1 MKLWR
6 ARPAAPNTVARR
18 TLTGPD
24 RKRVVEES
32 IPIAVEIA
40 GQWAWRLLAV
50 IGVLIVFGLL
60 IISLKEIVIP
70 FMIALLISGLLAPF
84 KSFLVR
90 HRWPRWL
97 AVLLAMLLAVVVLGG
112 LIFVVIAQVKV
123 GLPNLEKQSVR
134 AYADFK
140 SFLAAPP
147 FNISNS
153 QYQASIDAI
162 FTSVKA
168 DSEALLSGAG
178 VVASTTGHVLAGIL
192 LIVFSTLFIVLDG
205 ARIWTWVVRLF
216 PRRARVTVDGAGRAG
231 WVTLTA
237 FVRVQII
244 VAAVDAVGIGIG
256 AFALQLPLAI
266 PIAILVFLGSFVPV
280 VGVVL
285 TGAIA
290 VFVAL
295 VYEGPLQAIIMLA
308 VVLVVH
314 LSESHGLQPF
324 VMGTAVKVHPLAVV
338 LAVAAGSF
346 VAGIPGAL
354 FAVPLVAVINVIVKY
369 IAEGEWR
376 ASPNLQVKDVINV
389 HE

>member
-40 GQWAWRLLAV
+40 GQWAWRLLAI
-50 IGVLIVFGLL
+50 IGLLVVFGLL
-60 IISLKEIVIP
+60 IISLREIVVP

-84 KSFLVR
+84 KSFLMR
-90 HRWPRWL
+90 HRWPKWL
-97 AVLLAMLLAVVVLGG
+97 AVLIAMLLAVIVLGG
-112 LIFVVIAQVKV
+112 LAFVVVAQIKS
-123 GLPNLEKQSVR
+123 GLPNLERQSIR
-134 AYADFK
+134 AYAGFK

-153 QYQASIDAI
+153 QYQDSVDSIFAAI
-162 FTSVKA
+162 KA
-168 DSEALLSGAG
+168 DSEALVSGAG
-178 VVASTTGHVLAGIL
+178 FVASTAGHVIAGIL
-192 LIVFSTLFIVLDG
+192 LIIFATLFIVLDG
-205 ARIWTWVVRLF
+205 ARIWSWIVRLF
-216 PRRARVTVDGAGRAG
+216 PRRARVAVDGAGQAG
-231 WVTLTA
+231 WTTLTA
-237 FVRVQII
+237 FVRVQIF

-280 VGVVL
+280 VGAVF

-295 VYEGPLQAIIMLA
+295 VYEGPFQAIIMLA
-308 VVLVVH
+308 VVLAVQ
-314 LSESHGLQPF
+314 LGESHGLQPF

>member
-32 IPIAVEIA
+32 VPIAVEIA
-40 GQWAWRLLAV
+40 GQWAWRLLAI
-50 IGVLIVFGLL
+50 IGLLVVFGLL
-60 IISLKEIVIP
+60 IISLKDIVVP
-70 FMIALLISGLLAPF
+70 LMIALLISGLLAPF
-84 KSFLVR
+84 KSFLMR
-90 HRWPRWL
+90 HRWPKWL
-97 AVLLAMLLAVVVLGG
+97 AVLLAMLLAVIVLGG
-112 LIFVVIAQVKV
+112 LIFVVVAQVRS

-134 AYADFK
+134 AYAGFK

-147 FNISNS
+147 FNVSNS
-153 QYQASIDAI
+153 QYQASVDALFAAI
-162 FTSVKA
+162 KA

-178 VVASTTGHVLAGIL
+178 VVATTTGHVVAGVL
-192 LIVFSTLFIVLDG
+192 LIIFSTLFIVLDG
-205 ARIWTWVVRLF
+205 ARIWSWIVRLF
-216 PRRARVTVDGAGRAG
+216 PRRARVAVDGAGQAG
-231 WVTLTA
+231 WLTLTA
-237 FVRVQII
+237 FVRVQIV
-244 VAAVDAVGIGIG
+244 VAAVDAIGIGIG

-266 PIAILVFLGSFVPV
+266 PIAILVFLGSFIPV
-280 VGVVL
+280 VGAVF

-295 VYEGPLQAIIMLA
+295 VYEGPLQALIMLA
-308 VVLVVH
+308 VVLAVQ
-314 LSESHGLQPF
+314 LGESHGLQPF
-324 VMGTAVKVHPLAVV
+324 VMGSAVKVHPLAVV

-354 FAVPLVAVINVIVKY
+354 FAVPIVAVANVIINY
-369 IAEGEWR
+369 LANGQWR
-376 ASPNLQVKDVINV
+376 TSSNLPVKDVINV